1 MFGRKKD
8 PKEQMRQQKRELS
21 KTQRQ
26 LTRDQ
31 TALERQEK
39 QLEAE
44 IKKMAKLGNKQAA
57 TTLAKQ
63 LVNLR
68 KQKAKNMNVSSRVMA
83 IGHQTQ
89 AMHSTAK
96 MAGAMS
102 TATKTMGS
110 VNAQMNPAQLQGT
123 LQNFE
128 MESSKMDMKEEMINE
143 TLDSILDESGDE
155 DEQEAVV
162 NQVLDEIGIEIS
174 GKMAEAPSAHGG
186 KLPMGQRAT
195 ASKGSADADIE
206 EMLANLKA

>member
-1 MFGRKKD
+1 MFSKKKD
-8 PKEQMRQQKRELS
+8 PKEQMRQQKRELN

-26 LTRDQ
+26 LARDQ

-68 KQKAKNMNVSSRVMA
+68 KQKGKNMAVSSRVMA

-89 AMHSTAK
+89 TMHSTAK

-102 TATKTMGS
+102 TASKTMGS
-110 VNAQMNPAQLQGT
+110 VNAQMNPAQLQNT
-123 LQNFE
+123 LKNFE

-143 TLDSILDESGDE
+143 TLDSLLDESGDE
-155 DEQEAVV
+155 EEQEAIV
-162 NQVLDEIGIEIS
+162 NQVLDEIGIEVS
-174 GKMAEAPSAHGG
+174 GRMAEAPSAHAG
-186 KLPMGQRAT
+186 KLPTGQRVT
-195 ASKGSADADIE
+195 TKGSSDAEIE
-206 EMLANLKA
+206 EMLAKLRA

>member
-1 MFGRKKD
+1 MFSKKKD
-8 PKEQMRQQKRELS
+8 PKEQLRQQKRELN

-31 TALERQEK
+31 NALERQEK

-63 LVNLR
+63 LINLR
-68 KQKAKNMNVSSRVMA
+68 KQKTQNMAVSSRVMA

-89 AMHSTAK
+89 TMHSTAK

-102 TATKTMGS
+102 TASKTMGS
-110 VNAQMNPAQLQGT
+110 VNAQMNPAQLQNT
-123 LQNFE
+123 LKNFE
-128 MESSKMDMKEEMINE
+128 MESTKMDMKEEMINE

-155 DEQEAVV
+155 EEQEAIV
-162 NQVLDEIGIEIS
+162 NQVLDEIGIEVS
-174 GKMAEAPSAHGG
+174 GRMAEAPSAHAG
-186 KLPMGQRAT
+186 KLPTGQRAT
-195 ASKGSADADIE
+195 AAGSDADIE
-206 EMLANLKA
+206 EMLAKLKA